1 MFKILNNVTNV
12 TNVSNMS
19 NMSNMSNIWL
29 RSNKKIRYET
39 IDFNF
44 KPRHLYKLIVV
55 ERTQFRIPKVSYS
68 KQYESRDF

>member
-12 TNVSNMS
+12 SNVSNMT
-19 NMSNMSNIWL
+19 NIWL

-44 KPRHLYKLIVV
+44 KPRHLYKLIVA

-68 KQYESRDF
+68 EQYESRDF

>member
-1 MFKILNNVTNV
+1 MRMFKFLND
-12 TNVSNMS
+12 MP
-19 NMSNMSNIWL
+19 NIWL

-44 KPRHLYKLIVV
+44 NPKHIYMLKVAEPTK
-55 ERTQFRIPKVSYS
+55 FRIPKVSYS

>member
-12 TNVSNMS
+12 SNVT
-19 NMSNMSNIWL
+19 NIWL
-29 RSNKKIRYET
+29 RSNKNISYET

-44 KPRHLYKLIVV
+44 KHRHLYKLIVA

-68 KQYESRDF
+68 EQYESRDF

>member
-12 TNVSNMS
+12 SNVSNVS

-44 KPRHLYKLIVV
+44 KPRHLYKLIIA
-55 ERTQFRIPKVSYS
+55 EPTQFCIPKVSYS
-68 KQYESRDF
+68 EQYESRDF